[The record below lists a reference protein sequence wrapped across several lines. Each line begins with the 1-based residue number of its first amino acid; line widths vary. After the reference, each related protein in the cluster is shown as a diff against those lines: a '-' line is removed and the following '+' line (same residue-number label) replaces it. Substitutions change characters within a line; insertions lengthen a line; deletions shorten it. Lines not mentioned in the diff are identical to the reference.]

1 MLFSNLQRFI
11 ILSDIYYPD
20 VYACLHWVT
29 VTLNGPIVLTH
40 HGNCQHITI
49 AGLYKIDPLR
59 LSVSVVLKI
68 AYVLYPQK
76 LFSTSQKN
84 M

>member
-11 ILSDIYYPD
+11 ILSDIYYPN
-20 VYACLHWVT
+20 VYACLHW
-29 VTLNGPIVLTH
+29 VTLNGPIVLTR

-49 AGLYKIDPLR
+49 AGLYIIDPLR

-68 AYVLYPQK
+68 ACVLCPQK
-76 LFSTSQKN
+76 LFCTSQKN

>member
-11 ILSDIYYPD
+11 ILFDIYHPN
-20 VYACLHWVT
+20 VYACLHWANI
-29 VTLNGPIVLTH
+29 NGPIVLTC
-40 HGNCQHITI
+40 HGNCQHITN
-49 AGLYKIDPLR
+49 AGLYINDPLR

-76 LFSTSQKN
+76 LFST
-84 M
+84 